1 MKFDGRVAF
10 RLAGVA
16 TLLVSALLVTPQP
29 GFAAKQ
35 PKTYPEEGKIIG
47 VGINQVGRSRTYKVV
62 TGTRTYELDCGKHP
76 ALFSSTPGECGGDKK
91 LEIGDVIHFRIEKG
105 RAYIPVPPTVEANGE
120 QQLRILREEAKAAA
134 VTQTPPP
141 EKTDAKPEA
150 EKQ

>member
-1 MKFDGRVAF
+1 MHLERRVVF

-16 TLLVSALLVTPQP
+16 ALLISALIVEPQP

-91 LEIGDVIHFRIEKG
+91 LEIGDVIRFRIEKG
-105 RAYIPVPPTVEANGE
+105 RAWIPVPPAVEASGE

-134 VTQTPPP
+134 ATHAPQP
-141 EKTDAKPEA
+141 EKPDT